1 MSAPAL
7 TPSGT
12 PAGSNRRLLMVL
24 ALVVGG
30 MVGLAYASVP
40 LYQLFCQVTGY
51 GGTTQ
56 VAEGTGETVIL
67 DHPVKVRFDANISP
81 SLNWRFEAVDAP
93 LTLNPGEEVVI
104 NYRATNLGDAPST
117 GTSTYNVTP
126 VKAGPHFMKIDCFC
140 FIEQTLQ
147 PGESVLMPVRSLSTL
162 KSSPTATQ
170 AMSARLF
177 CPIRSFRRLAAGRTV
192 TLDRGRGGFALTR
205 DQIER
210 RQS

>member
-1 MSAPAL
+1 MSMPAA
-7 TPSGT
+7 S
-12 PAGSNRRLLMVL
+12 PAVPPQGSNRRILAILAIVVLM
-24 ALVVGG
+24 

-56 VAEGTGETVIL
+56 VTDTAADAVVPN
-67 DHPVKVRFDANISP
+67 HPIKVRFDANTNP
-81 SLNWRFEAVDAP
+81 ALNWRFEAVDAP

-104 NYRATNLGDAPST
+104 NYRATNLGDAAST

-147 PGESVLMPVRSLSTL
+147 PGESVLMPVRFYIDPEIVADSNTVDVDEIILSYTFFAVQN
-162 KSSPTATQ
+162 TATT
-170 AMSARLF
+170 
-177 CPIRSFRRLAAGRTV
+177 GDT
-192 TLDRGRGGFALTR
+192 
-205 DQIER
+205 
-210 RQS
+210 

>member
-1 MSAPAL
+1 MNGPAI
-7 TPSGT
+7 T
-12 PAGSNRRLLMVL
+12 PAAPPQDGNRRLLVIL
-24 ALVVGG
+24 AIVVSG

-56 VAEGTGETVIL
+56 VALAQAETVVP
-67 DHPVKVRFDANISP
+67 DHPVKVRFDANISRD
-81 SLNWRFEAVDAP
+81 LNWRFEAVDAP
-93 LTLNPGEEVVI
+93 VTLNPGEEVVI

-147 PGESVLMPVRSLSTL
+147 PGESVLMPVRFYIDPEIVADSNTSDVDEIILSYTFFPVQGTG
-162 KSSPTATQ
+162 KAEDT
-170 AMSARLF
+170 
-177 CPIRSFRRLAAGRTV
+177 
-192 TLDRGRGGFALTR
+192 
-205 DQIER
+205 
-210 RQS
+210 

>member
-1 MSAPAL
+1 MNGPAI
-7 TPSGT
+7 T
-12 PAGSNRRLLMVL
+12 PAAPPQDGNRRLLVIL
-24 ALVVGG
+24 AIVVSG

-56 VAEGTGETVIL
+56 VALAQAETVVP
-67 DHPVKVRFDANISP
+67 DHPVKVRFDANISRD
-81 SLNWRFEAVDAP
+81 LNWRFEAVDAP
-93 LTLNPGEEVVI
+93 VTLNPGEEVVI

-147 PGESVLMPVRSLSTL
+147 PGESVLMPVRFYIDPEIVADSNTSDVGEIILSYTFF
-162 KSSPTATQ
+162 PVQ
-170 AMSARLF
+170 G
-177 CPIRSFRRLAAGRTV
+177 AGKAEDT
-192 TLDRGRGGFALTR
+192 
-205 DQIER
+205 
-210 RQS
+210 

>member
-1 MSAPAL
+1 MSA
-7 TPSGT
+7 TPITSDVTPTVT
-12 PAGSNRRLLMVL
+12 PADVPRGGNRRLLAIL
-24 ALVVGG
+24 AILVGG
-30 MVGLAYASVP
+30 MLGLAYASVP

-56 VAEGTGETVIL
+56 VALSQAETVVPN
-67 DHPVKVRFDANISP
+67 HPVKVRFDANINRD
-81 SLNWRFEAVDAP
+81 LNWRFEAVDAP

-147 PGESVLMPVRSLSTL
+147 PGESVLMPVRFFIDPEIVADSNASDVDEIILSYTFF
-162 KSSPTATQ
+162 PVH
-170 AMSARLF
+170 R
-177 CPIRSFRRLAAGRTV
+177 AGKAENT
-192 TLDRGRGGFALTR
+192 
-205 DQIER
+205 
-210 RQS
+210 

>member
-1 MSAPAL
+1 MNGPAI
-7 TPSGT
+7 T
-12 PAGSNRRLLMVL
+12 PAAPPQDGNRRLLVIL
-24 ALVVGG
+24 AIVVSG

-56 VAEGTGETVIL
+56 VALAQAETVVP
-67 DHPVKVRFDANISP
+67 DHPVKVRFDANISRD
-81 SLNWRFEAVDAP
+81 LNWRFEAVDAP
-93 LTLNPGEEVVI
+93 VTLNPGEEVVI

-147 PGESVLMPVRSLSTL
+147 AGESVLMPVRFYIDPEIVADSNTSDVGEIILSYTFFPVQGTG
-162 KSSPTATQ
+162 KAEDT
-170 AMSARLF
+170 
-177 CPIRSFRRLAAGRTV
+177 
-192 TLDRGRGGFALTR
+192 
-205 DQIER
+205 
-210 RQS
+210 

>member
-1 MSAPAL
+1 MPAA
-7 TPSGT
+7 S
-12 PAGSNRRLLMVL
+12 PAVPPQGSNRRILAIL
-24 ALVVGG
+24 ALVVSL

-56 VAEGTGETVIL
+56 VTDTKADAVVPN
-67 DHPVKVRFDANISP
+67 HPIKVRFDANTNP
-81 SLNWRFEAVDAP
+81 ALNWRFEAVDAP

-104 NYRATNLGDAPST
+104 NYRATNLGDTAST

-147 PGESVLMPVRSLSTL
+147 PGESVLMPVRFYIDPEIVADSNTVDVDEIILSYTFFAVQN
-162 KSSPTATQ
+162 TATT
-170 AMSARLF
+170 
-177 CPIRSFRRLAAGRTV
+177 GDT
-192 TLDRGRGGFALTR
+192 
-205 DQIER
+205 
-210 RQS
+210 